1 MAGIV
6 PLPTTRISNLLVR
19 QRLSSQLQR
28 DQLEIFRL
36 QNQLSTGYRISRP
49 SEDAPAA
56 QRAATLQRL
65 IERKTQLKSNV
76 DTGLSF
82 LTSTDVA
89 LQDVATLLANIRG
102 EALGAAS
109 TTATEEERKVIAGN
123 VRSAIDELM
132 RVANQRFRGRYLFA
146 GSQTNVEPYVW
157 QGNSI
162 RYLGDEKL
170 IENFSDLDVLFST
183 NAPGAGVFGGLS
195 KEVLGGVD
203 LNPQLSADT
212 LVSSLRGGRGISS
225 NGALRISDGT
235 NAATIDLAKAVT
247 VGDIVRQ
254 IEENPPPG
262 RSITA
267 SITGSGLT
275 LQLDSA
281 GGGNL
286 TVTEVGSG
294 RTAAELGLLEQTG
307 TGTGPLVGDDLDPT
321 ILKTTRLG
329 DLLGTKARARLASA
343 GNNND
348 ILIEAAANG
357 AALNGVAIQ
366 FINDAAP
373 GSETATFTAGTLTV
387 HIAAGVTNAAT
398 VVDAINAQGTFTA
411 RLDPTDSTHP
421 SLAGAGQVS
430 LAATAV
436 TAGGGGGNFD
446 PRGIVVDNGD
456 ETYALKFDN
465 AETVEDLLNVLN
477 GSGAGLHAAI
487 NSAGTGIDV
496 RSRVSG
502 SEFWI
507 RENGGQTAG
516 QLGIRWNEY
525 NHPLDIPTIDGAEF
539 TVVVNL
545 GNIDLDPEDDFAE
558 FDVDLSGATTVQD
571 VLDAINFA
579 TGNHSGG
586 VSIGATLIIH
596 DQVKR
601 IQIEDANHRQ
611 LTIRSAPGSEAT
623 EFLGIMAPGGTERT
637 ESSGTIV
644 GNPLT
649 YPHSGSV
656 FTTLTQL
663 YDALQAGDVAAME
676 RAIAQIDDDINR
688 ATFARAEVGARE
700 QALAIAQRN
709 LEDEDV
715 HLRSAL
721 SNEIEVDLIEA
732 ISNLTARQVALQAS
746 LQSMGAMLQ
755 TTLLDYL

>member
-6 PLPTTRISNLLVR
+6 PLPTTRISSLLVR

-89 LQDVATLLANIRG
+89 LQDVATLLADIKG
-102 EALGAAS
+102 EALGASSTAS
-109 TTATEEERKVIAGN
+109 TEAERDVIAGN
-123 VRSAIDELM
+123 VRSAIDELL

-146 GSQTNVEPYVW
+146 GSQTNLEPYAW

-162 RYLGDEKL
+162 QYFGDEKL

-195 KEVLGGVD
+195 EEVLGGVD

-235 NAATIDLAKAVT
+235 NEVTVDLANAVT
-247 VGDIVRQ
+247 VGDIVRL
-254 IEENPPPG
+254 IEENPPAG
-262 RSITA
+262 RSISA
-267 SITGSGLT
+267 SITGTGLT

-294 RTAAELGLLEQTG
+294 RTASELGILNQTG
-307 TGTGPLVGDDLDPT
+307 TGTGPLVGTDLDPT
-321 ILKTTRLG
+321 ILKTTRLD
-329 DLLGTKARARLASA
+329 DLLGTKSRARLNSA

-357 AALNGVAIQ
+357 AALNGVTVQ
-366 FINDAAP
+366 FVNDAAP
-373 GSETATFTAGTLTV
+373 GGESATFAAGTLTV
-387 HIAAGVTNAAT
+387 HIAAGVTNAST
-398 VVDAINAQGTFTA
+398 VVNAINSQGMFTA

-421 SLAGAGQVS
+421 SLAGTGQVA
-430 LAATAV
+430 LASTAV
-436 TAGGGGGNFD
+436 TAGGGGANFD
-446 PRGIVVDNGD
+446 PTGIVVENGD
-456 ETYALKFDN
+456 QVHTLDFND

-487 NSAGTGIDV
+487 NAAGTGIDV

-502 SEFWI
+502 TEFWI
-507 RENGGQTAG
+507 RENGGQTAS
-516 QLGIRWNEY
+516 QLGVRWNEY

-545 GNIDLDPEDDFAE
+545 GNIDLDPEDEYTE
-558 FDVDLSGATTVQD
+558 FDVDLAGATTVQE
-571 VLDAINFA
+571 VLDAINSA
-579 TGNHSGG
+579 PGNNSGG
-586 VSIGATLIIH
+586 VSVQATLTAN
-596 DQVKR
+596 R
-601 IQIEDANHRQ
+601 ELQIVDTNGRQ

-623 EFLGIMAPGGTERT
+623 DFLGITAPGGTERT
-637 ESSGTIV
+637 EGSGTIV

-649 YPHSGSV
+649 YPHTGSV

-663 YDALQAGDVAAME
+663 YDAIQDGDVAAME

-721 SNEIEVDLIEA
+721 SEEIEVDLVEA

-746 LQSMGAMLQ
+746 LQSMGAILQ

>member
-1 MAGIV
+1 MAGIA
-6 PLPTTRISNLLVR
+6 PLPTTRISSLLVR

-82 LTSTDVA
+82 LTATDVA

-102 EALGAAS
+102 EALGASS
-109 TTATEEERKVIAGN
+109 TAATDEERKVVAGN
-123 VRSAIDELM
+123 VRLAIDELM

-146 GSQTNVEPYVW
+146 GSQTNIEPYVW

-195 KEVLGGVD
+195 EEVLGGVN
-203 LNPQLSADT
+203 LNPQLNADT
-212 LVSSLRGGRGISS
+212 LVSSLRGGRGISA
-225 NGALRISDGT
+225 NGALRISDGAST
-235 NAATIDLAKAVT
+235 VTVDLANAVT
-247 VGDIVRQ
+247 VGDVVRL
-254 IEENPPPG
+254 IEQNPPAG
-262 RSITA
+262 RSISA
-267 SITGSGLT
+267 SITGTGLT
-275 LQLDSA
+275 LQLDSS

-294 RTAAELGLLEQTG
+294 RTASELGILNQTG
-307 TGTGPLVGDDLDPT
+307 TGTGPLVGTDLDPT
-321 ILKTTRLG
+321 ILKTTRLD
-329 DLLGTKARARLASA
+329 DLLGTKARARLSSA
-343 GNNND
+343 GSNND

-357 AALNGVAIQ
+357 AALNGVTIQ
-366 FINDAAP
+366 FANDATP
-373 GSETATFTAGTLTV
+373 GSESATLAAGTLTV
-387 HIAAGVTNAAT
+387 HIAAGVTDAT
-398 VVDAINAQGTFTA
+398 AVINAINAQGAFTA

-421 SLAGAGQVS
+421 SLAGSGQVT
-430 LAATAV
+430 LAATAT

-446 PRGIVVDNGD
+446 PSGIVVDNGGEPHFLD
-456 ETYALKFDN
+456 FDN
-465 AETVEDLLNVLN
+465 AETVEDLLNILN

-487 NSAGTGIDV
+487 NAAGTGIDV

-502 SEFWI
+502 AEFWI
-507 RENGGQTAG
+507 RENGGQTAS

-545 GNIDLDPEDDFAE
+545 GNLDLDPEDEFAE
-558 FDVDLSGATTVQD
+558 FDVDLAGATTIQQ

-579 TGNHSGG
+579 PGNNSSG
-586 VSIGATLIIH
+586 VAIRATLFID
-596 DQVKR
+596 DQIKR
-601 IQIEDANHRQ
+601 IQIEDLNGRA
-611 LTIRSAPGSEAT
+611 LTIRSAPGSKAT
-623 EFLGIMAPGGTERT
+623 EFLGITAPGGTERT
-637 ESSGTIV
+637 ESSGTID

-663 YDALQAGDVAAME
+663 YRALQDGDVPAME
-676 RAIAQIDDDINR
+676 RALSQIDEDINR

-700 QALAIAQRN
+700 QALAISQRN

-721 SNEIEVDLIEA
+721 SEEIEVDLVEA
-732 ISNLTARQVALQAS
+732 ISNLTARQASLQAS
-746 LQSMGAMLQ
+746 LQSMGSILQ